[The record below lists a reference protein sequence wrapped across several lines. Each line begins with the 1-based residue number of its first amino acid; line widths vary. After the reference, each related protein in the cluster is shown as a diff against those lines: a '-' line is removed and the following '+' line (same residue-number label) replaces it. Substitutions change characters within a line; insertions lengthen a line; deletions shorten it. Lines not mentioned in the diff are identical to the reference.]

1 MPTVISGPR
10 RARSF
15 VTPTGAAV
23 VSRVIDFNFAT
34 NQGIEITAVLGTGL
48 SGDSSPATSDTVP
61 VFMRAQQSLH
71 LEEGQLEDVPIAG
84 GDDADEVDTEVFF
97 QQEFGGMFQVPA
109 TAGGGG
115 GSSTP
120 GNLYVAYKDPILVAR
135 NITHRGETVTTGQDA
150 FLGVLIFYHYVVFT
164 IAELGLI
171 LARRQ

>member
-1 MPTVISGPR
+1 MPTTISGPR

-15 VTPTGAAV
+15 VTPNGASV

-48 SGDSSPATSDTVP
+48 AIDLSPATSDTVP
-61 VFMRAQQSLH
+61 AAVRGAQSLH
-71 LEEGQLEDVPIAG
+71 LEEGQLEDVPIVAA
-84 GDDADEVDTEVFF
+84 DDADEVDTEVFF
-97 QQEFGGMFQVPA
+97 QQEFGGLFQVPA

-115 GSSTP
+115 GSATP
-120 GNLYVAYKDPILVAR
+120 QNLYLPYKDPILVAR
-135 NITHRGETVTTGQDA
+135 NITHRGETTLAGQDG
-150 FLGVLIFYHYVVFT
+150 FFGVLIFYHYVVFT